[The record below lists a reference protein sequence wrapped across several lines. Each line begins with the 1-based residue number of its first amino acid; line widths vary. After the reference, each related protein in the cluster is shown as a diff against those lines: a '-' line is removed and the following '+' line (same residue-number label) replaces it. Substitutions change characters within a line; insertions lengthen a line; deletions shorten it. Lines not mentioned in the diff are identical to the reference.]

1 MEIKTFGS
9 VCSGIEAAS
18 FVLRPL
24 GVRALW
30 LSEIDGFPCR
40 FLAARYPG
48 VPNVGDM
55 NCIPAMIAASIK
67 FKSREDF

>member
-18 FVLRPL
+18 FVLMPL

-30 LSEIDGFPCR
+30 LSEIDGFR
-40 FLAARYPG
+40 AGSWRLAILTFP
-48 VPNVGDM
+48 M
-55 NCIPAMIAASIK
+55 SEI
-67 FKSREDF
+67 